1 MIIRTSHSSMY
12 DSAKTITIFDSLK
25 RGIEKHG
32 DTIIVSERNKI
43 GDNVSTQKPDA
54 YYQVNML
61 KQKHFS
67 EHLQSNDHYLIWKSQ
82 LPFLVGET
90 ASFRSTKEPHNYKR
104 LGWYSYQWG
113 EGVFGAK
120 NCDRDR
126 WNKFVNNTKVE
137 FKDWRDTGDNIVIL
151 LQKPGDSSLN
161 ALESSNDV
169 VVKRAYM
176 EWVANTIINIRKYTD
191 RPIVIRPHPKFK
203 SRYKYV
209 WDILYNIL
217 VNKLELIEFKD
228 SSIMKYLPRHKE
240 YHRKYFQKSLGK
252 DSSRIGKETQSY
264 DVNIIGFRV
273 KGVTVSNQSLE
284 KDLEN
289 AHCVVTYN
297 SLSSVEAAQAGVPII
312 CLNDG
317 CMTYPIAHH
326 NLENIENLRYDIDI
340 TQWQND
346 IAYTQ
351 WNEEENASGE
361 SWEHLKPLIKTKR
374 PELCSDLVVKKIK
387 ELYVGAI

>member
-1 MIIRTSHSSMY
+1 MIIKTSKSTMY
-12 DSAKTITIFDSLK
+12 DSAKTITTFDSLK

-32 DTIIVSERNKI
+32 DTIVISDRNNI
-43 GDNVSTQKPDA
+43 GDNISSPKPDA
-54 YYQVNML
+54 YYQVNTL

-67 EHLQSNDHYLIWKSQ
+67 EDLQSNDHYLIWKSQ

-90 ASFRSTKEPHNYKR
+90 ASFRTTKNPHNYKR

-113 EGVFGAK
+113 EGRFGAK

-126 WNKFVNNTKVE
+126 WNKFVNDTKVK
-137 FKDWRDTGDNIVIL
+137 FRDWHDTGDNIVIL

-161 ALESSNDV
+161 ALESTKDV
-169 VVKRAYM
+169 VVKRSYL
-176 EWVANTIINIRKYTD
+176 EWVTTLIVNIRKYTD
-191 RPIVIRPHPKFK
+191 RPIVIRPHPKF
-203 SRYKYV
+203 SRYKYN
-209 WDILYNIL
+209 WDILYHVLGMNLDLVEFLDPSIL
-217 VNKLELIEFKD
+217 TN
-228 SSIMKYLPRHKE
+228 LPR
-240 YHRKYFQKSLGK
+240 RKKHHERYFQENLGK
-252 DSSRIGKETQSY
+252 DSSKKCKDSESY
-264 DVNIIGFRV
+264 HMNMLGFKI
-273 KGVTVSNQSLE
+273 KGVTISDRSLKE
-284 KDLEN
+284 DLKN

-312 CLNDG
+312 SLNEG
-317 CMTYPIAHH
+317 CMTHPIAHH
-326 NLENIENLRYDIDI
+326 NLEDIEDLRYDIDI

-374 PELCSDLVVKKIK
+374 PELSSDLVVKKIK
-387 ELYVGAI
+387 EIYVGAI